1 MSTAPTL
8 RQRRT
13 LTRTIRP
20 LATALPLA
28 LALLAACGNATAP
41 SRTGT
46 LVSDLHFNPL
56 ADTSLQAQLE
66 AAPVAQWDAIL
77 AGSTPAIFS
86 GAPHDTNFF
95 LLQSALTEM
104 KARVP
109 SPDVVFLTGDLLVH
123 GLALYYRGADLA
135 GFAAKS
141 QQYLAWK
148 LSQTFP
154 QAQILATMGDWDQVQ
169 IPTYQA
175 DPAFL
180 ASFAAAWGPLA
191 NRHGEA
197 PALEPTFTSGGY
209 FSTAFP
215 IDPKGRLLVLYTQ
228 PWAAECTSGC
238 TTDAESSGAAEIA
251 WLTAQLAD
259 ARAKG
264 ERVWLLGHIPPGIG
278 APPTATALAG
288 GTSCQAA
295 VSPYY
300 AEPFATQLLSLYQQ
314 YGDLIGF
321 GLFAHQHTDDFRV
334 MRDPSGRPLFG
345 MKLVPSISPMHGND
359 PAFVRFTYDPAAG
372 SMTDATTVRLTN
384 IASATAA
391 VPGVWADEYSFD
403 ETYGQVAFDSVG
415 VADAVA
421 RIEAG
426 WSERASYITYYPSSN
441 PAGNPPAP
449 GFEPFTAYACALDNL
464 SVADFTA
471 CFCPN

>member
-1 MSTAPTL
+1 MSTCSDL
-8 RQRRT
+8 RQHGTPART
-13 LTRTIRP
+13 TRA
-20 LATALPLA
+20 LAVVT
-28 LALLAACGNATAP
+28 LALLAGCGGGTAAPP
-41 SRTGT
+41 SRTGI

-77 AGSTPAIFS
+77 AGSTPAAFS
-86 GAPHDTNFF
+86 RAPQDTNFF

-104 KARVP
+104 KTRVP
-109 SPDVVFLTGDLLVH
+109 NADVVILTGDLLVH
-123 GLALYYRGADLA
+123 GLLLYYRGADLE
-135 GFAAKS
+135 GFAGKTE
-141 QQYLAWK
+141 QYLAWK

-154 QAQILATMGDWDQVQ
+154 NAQILSTLGDWDQIQ
-169 IPTYQA
+169 LPTYQA

-180 ASFAAAWGPLA
+180 AAFAGAWGPLA
-191 NRHGEA
+191 NRHGDA

-238 TTDAESSGAAEIA
+238 TADEGSTGAAELS

-259 ARAKG
+259 ARSKG
-264 ERVWLLGHIPPGIG
+264 QRVWLLGHIPPGI
-278 APPTATALAG
+278 AATPTATALSG
-288 GTSCQAA
+288 GASCQAA

-300 AEPFATQLLSLYQQ
+300 AEPFASQLLSLYQQ
-314 YGDLIGF
+314 YGDLISF
-321 GLFAHQHTDDFRV
+321 GLFAHQHTDDFRL
-334 MRDPSGRPLFG
+334 MRDTSGRPLFG

-359 PAFVRFTYDPAAG
+359 PAFVQFTYDPAAG
-372 SMTDATTVRLTN
+372 RISDATTVRLNN
-384 IASATAA
+384 IASATAT
-391 VPGVWADEYSFD
+391 VPGIWADEYSFD
-403 ETYGQVAFDSVG
+403 ETYGQVAFDSAG

-426 WSERASYITYYPSSN
+426 WAERASYITYYPSSN

-449 GFEPFTAYACALDNL
+449 GFEPFTPYACALDNL

-471 CFCPN
+471 CLCPH